1 MEEKL
6 KIICITCPRGCSLEV
21 DHEGK
26 TVTKVNGNVCKRG
39 VDYARREL
47 SDPRRMV
54 ASTVKINGGV
64 HPLLPVCTSAP
75 FPKPMIQELLSRL
88 RNVNLQS
95 PVKMGQVVLSNVLD
109 TGIDIIASRDL

>member
-1 MEEKL
+1 MNEKIKL
-6 KIICITCPRGCSLEV
+6 ICITCPRGCSLEV

-54 ASTVKINGGV
+54 ASTLKINGGV

-75 FPKPMIQELLSRL
+75 FPKPMIPDLLVLL
-88 RNVNLQS
+88 REVTLQS
-95 PVKMGQVVLSNVLD
+95 PVKMGQVVLTNVLG
-109 TGIDIIASRDL
+109 TGIDMIASRDL